1 MRGEHSGILHKNRFQ
16 DHEDVSTRTGFRE
29 YSMWI
34 FVESCRISHEESSTL
49 FIPLSLYPFI
59 LFAKRIFVLNLTFIQ
74 GSKLTDS
81 SSAMSGTQT
90 TISFPIRKKC
100 SFYGRKE
107 DIAKEDFTNATA
119 RYTPSKY
126 TPTVKKIVT
135 LTSSESESDSDIE
148 NTTEKHNGI
157 IGDRRADSADSTP
170 RSRRRKCNEL
180 YGKEYYFI

>member
-16 DHEDVSTRTGFRE
+16 DRKDVSTRTGFRE

-34 FVESCRISHEESSTL
+34 FVESCRISHEE
-49 FIPLSLYPFI
+49 FVDSLYPFI
-59 LFAKRIFVLNLTFIQ
+59 LFVLNLTFIQ

-126 TPTVKKIVT
+126 TPTVKKIVI